1 MNCYNCDTLLEE
13 NWNYCPNCK
22 RKLRKN
28 KIVEEE
34 FISCNEVGKCHTCSC
49 ELNSNW
55 NFCPVCGTSAD
66 FYSEKAFVSVP
77 TIATNNQVTTVPP
90 VVVPVVEEQ
99 SIVEEQPVVE
109 EPVVVQNSNAIYCPN
124 CGTQATEEHLF
135 CANCGTSLNV
145 QNGNTQPVEKE
156 GKKDNLWILWLLIG
170 FFGGPVFFEL
180 TKETNTG
187 IGLIGYAV
195 SMFSMIYAKV
205 SYPKNKIVQV
215 SFWVYIIW
223 FILSTLFILVIIVGF
238 LLACNACLGELQNCS

>member
-34 FISCNEVGKCHTCSC
+34 FVACDEVGKCHTCSC

-77 TIATNNQVTTVPP
+77 TIATNDQVTTVPP

-99 SIVEEQPVVE
+99 PLVEETVVE
-109 EPVVVQNSNAIYCPN
+109 ETVVAQNSKVIYCPN

-135 CANCGTSLNV
+135 CANCGTSLKNINNNV
-145 QNGNTQPVEKE
+145 QSVQEE
-156 GKKDNLWILWLLIG
+156 EKKDYFWIVWLILG
-170 FFGGPVFFEL
+170 FVGGPAFSEI
-180 TKETNTG
+180 TSGTG
-187 IGLIGYAV
+187 SNIGLIGYAI
-195 SMFSMIYAKV
+195 SLFSMIYAKFT
-205 SYPKNKIVQV
+205 YPKNKIVQV
-215 SFWVYIIW
+215 SFWVYIILS
-223 FILSTLFILVIIVGF
+223 ILGILYILLIF
-238 LLACNACLGELQNCS
+238 LLVYLSCSICAGEWL